1 MDETVVNQTEEAP
14 AETNQGDA
22 QESSTLLDAAA
33 PDTDVATSE
42 PEAKS
47 TEEKQANDVKEGA
60 PEEYAEF
67 TAPEGTELGETVM
80 AEFKAAA
87 KELNLSQDA
96 AQAMLD
102 KVMPSMRQ
110 SYETQIETAKTTWA
124 EASTADSE
132 FGGEK
137 LNQNVATA
145 KRALDTYGSDNLRG
159 LLNETGLGNHPEVIR
174 MLWKVGQ
181 TLNEDGVVPGVPA
194 RGAEMDTAKRLFP
207 NQN

>member
-1 MDETVVNQTEEAP
+1 MDETVTNETEEAP

-22 QESSTLLDAAA
+22 QESNTLLDTKAS
-33 PDTDVATSE
+33 DTDVATSA
-42 PEAKS
+42 PEAES
-47 TEEKQANDVKEGA
+47 TEEKQANEVKEGA
-60 PEEYAEF
+60 PAEYAEF

-80 AEFKAAA
+80 SEFKAAA

-102 KVMPSMRQ
+102 KVMPSMKQ

-132 FGGEK
+132 FGGEQ

-145 KRALDTYGSDNLRG
+145 KRALDTYGSENLRG

-194 RGAEMDTAKRLFP
+194 KAVEMDTAKRLFP

>member
-1 MDETVVNQTEEAP
+1 MDEVVNQTEEAP

-22 QESSTLLDAAA
+22 QTSSTLLDAAA
-33 PDTDVATSE
+33 PDTDVATSA

-47 TEEKQANDVKEGA
+47 TEEKQANDVKVGA

-67 TAPEGTELGETVM
+67 TAPEGTELGEAVM
-80 AEFKAAA
+80 TEFKAAA

-124 EASTADSE
+124 EASTSDSE
-132 FGGEK
+132 FGGDE

-145 KRALDTYGSDNLRG
+145 KKALDTYGSDNLRG

>member
-80 AEFKAAA
+80 VEFKAAA

>member
-1 MDETVVNQTEEAP
+1 MDETVINQTEEAP

-47 TEEKQANDVKEGA
+47 TGEKQANDVKEGA

-102 KVMPSMRQ
+102 KVMPSMRS

-132 FGGEK
+132 FGGEQ

>member
-60 PEEYAEF
+60 PEEDAEF